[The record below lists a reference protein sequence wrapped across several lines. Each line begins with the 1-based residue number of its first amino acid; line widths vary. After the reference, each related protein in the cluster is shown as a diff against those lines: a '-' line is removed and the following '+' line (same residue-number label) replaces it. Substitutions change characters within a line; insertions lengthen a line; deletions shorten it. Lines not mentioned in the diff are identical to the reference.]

1 MLVWW
6 VSLLAGCQNRNPDTF
21 EHAYQI
27 HIDQTQELWDQYI
40 DPIYDRGHRKTDVQW
55 SGALGS
61 IRGQGRW
68 SIDRRYTPDRY
79 REYRTGDLTVLHPS
93 ALEALH
99 NSHHFV
105 ILGDGPRTSLEML
118 TSTGSLDLT
127 QQITRIVSDMSGNA
141 YDVNHHYY
149 DLLSKYQIYLSR
161 ARAILSDHRLWTV
174 TDIQQTAW
182 WPVYDLQLDVNY
194 MKNQIVRQESH
205 PSRAKQVQN
214 HYVLEQMLSGLVV
227 TGTLRSQE
235 QLMMLDW
242 SMRWGSGLTIN
253 ITLQSDYLTLDID
266 DAGQNRQWKCDKYGS
281 CMWTMRQLTLPVL
294 QIQSRYQ
301 SKEHHKSYNST
312 MIIDWSTKQSNFSVS
327 INTHDS
333 ESKQELLQDQT
344 GAVASL
350 TWRWFWS

>member
-1 MLVWW
+1 M
-6 VSLLAGCQNRNPDTF
+6 SLLAGCQNRNPDTF

-40 DPIYDRGHRKTDVQW
+40 DPIYDRG
-55 SGALGS
+55 
-61 IRGQGRW
+61 
-68 SIDRRYTPDRY
+68 

-174 TDIQQTAW
+174 TDIQQTA
-182 WPVYDLQLDVNY
+182 
-194 MKNQIVRQESH
+194 
-205 PSRAKQVQN
+205 
-214 HYVLEQMLSGLVV
+214 
-227 TGTLRSQE
+227 
-235 QLMMLDW
+235 
-242 SMRWGSGLTIN
+242 
-253 ITLQSDYLTLDID
+253 
-266 DAGQNRQWKCDKYGS
+266 
-281 CMWTMRQLTLPVL
+281 
-294 QIQSRYQ
+294 
-301 SKEHHKSYNST
+301 
-312 MIIDWSTKQSNFSVS
+312 
-327 INTHDS
+327 
-333 ESKQELLQDQT
+333 
-344 GAVASL
+344 
-350 TWRWFWS
+350 